1 MEFIYFGLVLF
12 SFFANSLLFIP
23 FINLLYRWHFVRRRQ
38 ITRDFQNKRAVI
50 FDKLHAHKA
59 GTPVGG
65 GLLMVITILSLQ
77 FVLLPVLKIY
87 RHRGFYTA
95 YPLVDEA
102 NIVFFTMI
110 SFGVLGLYDD
120 LMKFFGFEKTGFF
133 GLRMRHKFLLQ
144 WALAFIV
151 AAMLYFNLGINFIY
165 LPFYRAVY
173 LGYGY
178 IFLAATLIVWLANAF
193 NITDGLDGLSN
204 GLLLIFLL
212 AFWVIAFQSFDTFL
226 GVFIALWVGAVLAFL
241 YFNVAPARLTLGD
254 IGALAFGATIAV
266 IGLLT
271 GKIVA
276 VLIVG
281 MVFNLEGLSSL
292 LQILSKAWRHRKIF
306 PAAPLHL
313 WLQYR
318 GWPETKIVMR
328 AWIVGIVFAFLGL
341 WLSFI

>member
-1 MEFIYFGLVLF
+1 MEFIYLGLVLF
-12 SFFANSLLFIP
+12 SFFVNSLLFIP

-38 ITRDFQNKRAVI
+38 ITRDFQNKRAII

-65 GLLMVITILSLQ
+65 GLLMLVTILSLQ

-87 RHRGFYTA
+87 DRQNFYSA
-95 YPLVDEA
+95 YRFIDEA

-110 SFGVLGLYDD
+110 SFGALGFYDD
-120 LMKFFGFEKTGFF
+120 IMKFFGFEKSGFF
-133 GLRMRHKFLLQ
+133 GLRMRHKFILQ
-144 WALAFIV
+144 WALAFII

-165 LPFYRAVY
+165 LPFYHVIH

-178 IFLAATLIVWLANAF
+178 ILLAATLIVWLANAF
-193 NITDGLDGLSN
+193 NITDGLDGLSS

-212 AFWVIAFQSFDTFL
+212 TFWVISSQVFDTFL

-241 YFNVAPARLTLGD
+241 YFNIAPARLTLGD

-266 IGLLT
+266 VGLLT
-271 GKIVA
+271 GKILA

-281 MVFNLEGLSSL
+281 AIFNLEGLSSF
-292 LQILSKAWRHRKIF
+292 LQIISKAWRHRKLF

-328 AWIVGIVFAFLGL
+328 TWVVGIVFAILGL
-341 WLSFI
+341 WLSFL